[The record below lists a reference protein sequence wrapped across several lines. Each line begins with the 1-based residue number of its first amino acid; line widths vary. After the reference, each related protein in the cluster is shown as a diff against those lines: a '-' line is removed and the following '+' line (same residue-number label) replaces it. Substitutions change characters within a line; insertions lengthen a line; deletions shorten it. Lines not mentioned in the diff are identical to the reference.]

1 MARKLFVL
9 TALSALFVGCA
20 GPDRAPSPVI
30 DEPAAPAVAPASET
44 LSPVAPVVTPAPAPE
59 APRAPAPK
67 GRIPI
72 RNAGNK

>member
-20 GPDRAPSPVI
+20 GPDRAPSPVA
-30 DEPAAPAVAPASET
+30 DEPA
-44 LSPVAPVVTPAPAPE
+44 
-59 APRAPAPK
+59 APAPK

>member
-20 GPDRAPSPVI
+20 GPDRAPTPVV
-30 DEPAAPAVAPASET
+30 DEPAAPAPAAET
-44 LSPVAPVVTPAPAPE
+44 LAPVVPVAPPVAPE
-59 APRAPAPK
+59 APKAPAPK

>member
-20 GPDRAPSPVI
+20 GPDRAPSPVA
-30 DEPAAPAVAPASET
+30 DEPAAPAPAAEVLT
-44 LSPVAPVVTPAPAPE
+44 PVAPVVAPAPAAE
-59 APRAPAPK
+59 APAAPAPK

-72 RNAGNK
+72 RRAGNK

>member
-20 GPDRAPSPVI
+20 GPDRAPTPVV
-30 DEPAAPAVAPASET
+30 DEPAAQAPAAETLAPVVPVAP
-44 LSPVAPVVTPAPAPE
+44 PVAPVPE
-59 APRAPAPK
+59 APKAPAPK